1 MLMRLQKYLSEHGI
15 CSRRR
20 AEEHILAGRVRVN
33 GETVTVLGTKVDPEK
48 DLVEYDQEVVETP
61 QKLRYIVLNKPYG
74 IVTSCL
80 QKGEVTIKD
89 LVDVKERL
97 FPVGRLDKDSI
108 GLVLMTND
116 GTLAYRLMHPKF
128 MHEKEYVVD
137 TVDPVTEGMLEK
149 IAKGVKIE
157 GVMTSQCK
165 VLKIGPRRFRIVLKE
180 GRNRQIRKMV
190 SKVGTDVARLERI
203 RIENVRLGSLPQ
215 GAWRELT
222 FEEEYELFQRAGL
235 VRHAEALKSSNR
247 KSPRK
252 DPEVHLSEWAK
263 KRQERKASSGP
274 EEDFEEAPSPESF
287 EKGGEEVSYFGGEK
301 DAAFGFAAKKPAAK
315 RSRGQR
321 LKEKEKPEDLI
332 SELDHTPERPSGE
345 REGRP
350 FGDKKRPP
358 RSRDGFRRPAR
369 ARNMEKR
376 KRTGDFK
383 NRREEEGYHERYG
396 MGKPA
401 RDYER
406 SGGKEG
412 RPRFGKKP
420 ASGFRKEEG
429 GRNRFGAKKPSG
441 RSFKGSARGGLKRKK

>member
-33 GETVTVLGTKVDPEK
+33 GETVTILGTKVDPEK

-61 QKLRYIVLNKPYG
+61 QKLRYVILNKPFG

-89 LVDVKERL
+89 LVDAKERL
-97 FPVGRLDKDSI
+97 FPVGRLDKDSV

-128 MHEKEYVVD
+128 LHEKEYVVD
-137 TVDPVTEGMLEK
+137 TEDPVTEGMLEK

-157 GVMTSQCK
+157 GVLTAPCK
-165 VLKIGPRRFRIVLKE
+165 VIKIGPRRFRIVLKE

-190 SKVGTDVARLERI
+190 SKVGTEVVRLERI

-215 GAWRELT
+215 GAWRDLN

-235 VRHAEALKSSNR
+235 VRHAEALKSANR
-247 KSPRK
+247 KSPK
-252 DPEVHLSEWAK
+252 KEPEVHLSEWAK
-263 KRQERKASSGP
+263 KRQEKKQEDP
-274 EEDFEEAPSPESF
+274 EDAFSPEDFEQ
-287 EKGGEEVSYFGGEK
+287 GEEKVSYFGEEGKE
-301 DAAFGFAAKKPAAK
+301 DSLGFASRKPRAKK
-315 RSRGQR
+315 SRGRR
-321 LKEKEKPEDLI
+321 LTEGESPEELK
-332 SELDHTPERPSGE
+332 SEIDHTPARGE
-345 REGRP
+345 RRGEGS
-350 FGDKKRPP
+350 FAEEKRAP

-369 ARNMEKR
+369 ARNNEKR
-376 KRTGDFK
+376 GRSGAFK
-383 NRREEEGYHERYG
+383 NRREEEGYQGRYG
-396 MGKPA
+396 LGKPA
-401 RDYER
+401 REFER
-406 SGGKEG
+406 GPKKEGGK
-412 RPRFGKKP
+412 PRFGKRP
-420 ASGFRKEEG
+420 PSRFKEEG
-429 GRNRFGAKKPSG
+429 GRHNFGSRKPAG

>member
-1 MLMRLQKYLSEHGI
+1 MRLQKYLSEHGI

-61 QKLRYIVLNKPYG
+61 QKLRYVILNKPYG

-89 LVDVKERL
+89 LVDAKERL
-97 FPVGRLDKDSI
+97 FPVGRLDKDSV
-108 GLVLMTND
+108 GLVLLTND

-128 MHEKEYVVD
+128 LHEKEYVVD
-137 TVDPVTEGMLEK
+137 TEDPVTEGMLEK

-157 GVMTSQCK
+157 GVLTAPCK
-165 VLKIGPRRFRIVLKE
+165 VTKIGPRRFRIVLKE

-190 SKVGTDVARLERI
+190 SKVGTEVVKLERI

-215 GAWRELT
+215 GAWRDLN

-235 VRHAEALKSSNR
+235 VRHAEALKSANR

-252 DPEVHLSEWAK
+252 EPEVHMSEWAGKRLEK
-263 KRQERKASSGP
+263 KAGASGHEEEP
-274 EEDFEEAPSPESF
+274 EENFFPEDFE
-287 EKGGEEVSYFGGEK
+287 KGEEDVSYFGGEEGN
-301 DAAFGFAAKKPAAK
+301 ASGFAGRKTRAK

-321 LKEKEKPEDLI
+321 LTDKESPEDLR
-332 SELDHTPERPSGE
+332 SEIDHTPERNTRERGE
-345 REGRP
+345 RS
-350 FGDKKRPP
+350 FGERKRTP

-369 ARNMEKR
+369 ARNMEKGAR
-376 KRTGDFK
+376 PGSFK

-401 RDYER
+401 RDFER

-420 ASGFRKEEG
+420 ASGFKKEEG
-429 GRNRFGAKKPSG
+429 GRNRFGSRKPAG